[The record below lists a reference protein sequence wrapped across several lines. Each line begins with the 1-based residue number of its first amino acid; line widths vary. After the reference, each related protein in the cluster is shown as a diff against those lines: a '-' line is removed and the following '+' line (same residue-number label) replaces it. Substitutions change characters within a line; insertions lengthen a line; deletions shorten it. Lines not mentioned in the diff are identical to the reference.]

1 MKRIPDGLTR
11 REFLISAAA
20 MGGSLAC
27 GITVGNPS
35 VSSAQTAGKVPIP
48 MLEATYYAGYP
59 EMMMEFWRGASRDFK
74 EIGLEIKHTPLE
86 MPVAVHKIVNE
97 HNYGRIGE
105 ILWGPSPERLEP
117 NFYLEEMLHSS
128 KTMLRGRNYG
138 YYMNPEYDK
147 AVDAQK
153 AEMNPEKRKDLV
165 WKAQEI
171 AAKDHPVWW
180 LYFFP
185 VINAYNARDWEGV
198 VPMMG
203 NGIGGPFSVWTFLKV
218 KPKTG
223 KKIMKACYSAD
234 LVTLN
239 PLTAHLSPNQQLLRM
254 IYDPF
259 ARIAPDLK
267 VIPWAAESWKVV
279 NDVTIDLTLRK
290 GMKFHDGKP
299 VTLEDAKFSVEYPKQ
314 WQIPLFRHATD
325 IIKSVETRG
334 ENLLRFN
341 LVKPY
346 APFFMETLTWLIIMP
361 RDHWKEVPQK
371 YGLKN
376 PIEWEN
382 RPCIGSGP
390 FKFGHWRKGEEIFL
404 KANPEHFMAPHIEG
418 LIWAVIPSIEG
429 AMGALEKEEID
440 IVGSRLTPDQGESLK
455 TYSHIKVDVAPSHGN
470 YEARP
475 DFRKK
480 PFEDLEFRK
489 AIHHVLNKKAMDS
502 FFGGLGVIPN
512 NTPIHPVLK
521 PWHNPNIP
529 MVEFNVAKARQILKD
544 AGYSWDDK
552 GRLCFKG

>member
-1 MKRIPDGLTR
+1 MKKTDSGLSR
-11 REFLISAAA
+11 REFLTSALAA
-20 MGGSLAC
+20 GGSLAC
-27 GITVGNPS
+27 GITLGSPG
-35 VSSAQTAGKVPIP
+35 VSSAQSGGKVPIP
-48 MLEATYYAGYP
+48 TLEATYYAGYP
-59 EMMMEFWRGASRDFK
+59 EMMEFWRGASRDFK

-97 HNYGRIGE
+97 HNFGQIGE

-117 NFYLEEMLHSS
+117 NFYLEEMLHSG

-138 YYMNPEYDK
+138 YYVNPEYDK
-147 AVDAQK
+147 IVDAQK

-185 VINAYNARDWEGV
+185 VINAYNAREWEGV
-198 VPMMG
+198 VPMIG
-203 NGIGGPFSVWTFLKV
+203 NGIGGPFSVWTFLKA
-218 KPKTG
+218 KPKRG
-223 KKIMKACYSAD
+223 KKTMKACYFAD
-234 LVTLN
+234 IVTLN
-239 PLTAHLSPNQQLLRM
+239 PLTAHLSPNQQTLRM

-259 ARIAPDLK
+259 ARITPDLK
-267 VIPWAAESWKVV
+267 VVPWAGESWKLV
-279 NDVTIDLTLRK
+279 DEVTIDVTLRK
-290 GMKFHDGKP
+290 GMKFHDGRP
-299 VTLEDAKFSVEYPKQ
+299 VTMDDAIFSVEYPRQ

-325 IIKSVETRG
+325 IIKSVESKG

-341 LVKPY
+341 LVRPY
-346 APFFMETLTWLIIMP
+346 APFFMETLTWLVLLP
-361 RDHWKEVPQK
+361 KEHWKDVTQK
-371 YGLKN
+371 HGLKN

-382 RPCIGSGP
+382 RACIGSGP
-390 FKFGHWRKGEEIFL
+390 FKFGHWRKGQEVLL
-404 KANPEHFMAPHIEG
+404 KANPEHFMAPHIEN
-418 LIWAVIPSIEG
+418 LIWTVIPAIDG
-429 AMGALEKEEID
+429 AMGALEKDEVD
-440 IVGSRLTPDQGESLK
+440 IIGSRLTPDQAESLK

-480 PFEDLEFRK
+480 PFEDREFRR

-521 PWHNPNIP
+521 PWHNPNVP
-529 MVEFNVAKARQILKD
+529 MVEFSVAKARQILKD
-544 AGYSWDDK
+544 AGYSWDEK